1 MAHPVAVSAVQTS
14 YHPHFDRELE
24 RIMQP
29 LKQRTYALLGLGN
42 GSRVLDVGC
51 GPASDTIA
59 LADRVG
65 RDGFVIGIDS
75 DKGMIAEAERRAIA
89 AGVGERVRHRT
100 VNTLQLP
107 FPDGEFNAVRC
118 ERTFQFLETPEVA
131 LQEIV
136 RVTRPGGV
144 VVIADVDWAAGSI
157 DTPHPHT
164 EVTLQDVLARH
175 VLPNGYAGRTLYRL
189 MKQAGLEE
197 VVAEPHPYSLHSLPA
212 IRMIAQLDYAEEVA
226 IETGLLTQEEVEQWR
241 ADLERYA
248 EADML
253 FASVSVVVA
262 VGKKP
267 SV

>member
-1 MAHPVAVSAVQTS
+1 MSHPVAVSAVQTS
-14 YHPHFDRELE
+14 YHPHFDREVE

-29 LKQRTYALLGLGN
+29 LKQRTYALMGMGN

-75 DKGMIAEAERRAIA
+75 DNGMIAEAERRAIA

-100 VNTLQLP
+100 VNSLQLP
-107 FPDGEFNAVRC
+107 FPTGEFDAVRS
-118 ERTFQFLETPEVA
+118 ERTFQFLETPEIA
-131 LQEIV
+131 MQEIV
-136 RVTRPGGV
+136 RVTRPGGMV
-144 VVIADVDWAAGSI
+144 VVADVDWAAGSI
-157 DTPHPHT
+157 DTPHPRI
-164 EVTLQDVLARH
+164 EVILQDVLARR

-197 VVAEPHPYSLHSLPA
+197 VTTELHPFYLNSLPM
-212 IRMIAQLDYAEEVA
+212 IRMVAQLDYAEAVA
-226 IETGLLTQEEVEQWR
+226 VDSGLLTPEEVEQWR

-248 EADML
+248 EAEML
-253 FASVSVVVA
+253 FAAVSVVVA
-262 VGKKP
+262 VGKVAT
-267 SV
+267 S